1 MFESLALE
9 NPHNTRR
16 NWMTA
21 VSFALQA
28 TGLALL
34 VLAPIGYT
42 EAIAPKFQQEIV
54 APVGMTSVETQARPA
69 QPPHASTATPP
80 FLVREGILTYRGIP
94 PTIHS
99 ISDRFSDVP
108 SVDPDYRGIPFGT
121 NSGENN
127 PMNNLLRH
135 VGPIVVA
142 PPTSTRTKPY
152 PISHL
157 NPGMLIKQVQP
168 IYPAIAQQTHT
179 EGKVVLVAV
188 IDTQGRIENL
198 RALSGHPFLVPAAI
212 NAVQQWRYRPYILN
226 GQPVEVETQ
235 ITVNFTL
242 QHN

>member
-16 NWMTA
+16 NCMTA

-42 EAIAPKFQQEIV
+42 QAVAPRFAEHIV
-54 APVGMTSVETQARPA
+54 APVGMTNLETQARPA
-69 QPPHASTATPP
+69 QPPRGSAGNTP
-80 FLVREGILTYRGIP
+80 FLVHEGILTYRGIP

-99 ISDRFSDVP
+99 INDKFSDVP
-108 SVDPDYRGIPFGT
+108 PVSPDYRGIPFGT
-121 NSGENN
+121 DSGENN

-135 VGPIVVA
+135 VGRVAVA
-142 PPTSTRTKPY
+142 PPTNTRTKPY
-152 PISHL
+152 PISNL

-188 IDTQGRIENL
+188 IDTQGRIEKL
-198 RALSGHPFLVPAAI
+198 RALSGHPFLVGAAMD
-212 NAVQQWRYRPYILN
+212 AVQQWRYRPYILN

>member
-9 NPHNTRR
+9 NPRNTRR

-28 TGLALL
+28 TGLSLL
-34 VLAPIGYT
+34 VLVPIGYT
-42 EAIAPKFQQEIV
+42 EAIAPRFQQQIV
-54 APVGMTSVETQARPA
+54 APMGMTSVATEPAPQTQERSASGVMSYRETAVTYIEAGHKFHPRA
-69 QPPHASTATPP
+69 
-80 FLVREGILTYRGIP
+80 EGGSNTQ
-94 PTIHS
+94 S
-99 ISDRFSDVP
+99 F
-108 SVDPDYRGIPFGT
+108 DPNGNYVVGAT
-121 NSGENN
+121 NSTGGGA
-127 PMNNLLRH
+127 MDKLLAEMRPRT
-135 VGPIVVA
+135 GVA
-142 PPTSTRTKPY
+142 PPSTNTRTKPY
-152 PISHL
+152 PISIL

-168 IYPAIAQQTHT
+168 IYPAIAQQTRT